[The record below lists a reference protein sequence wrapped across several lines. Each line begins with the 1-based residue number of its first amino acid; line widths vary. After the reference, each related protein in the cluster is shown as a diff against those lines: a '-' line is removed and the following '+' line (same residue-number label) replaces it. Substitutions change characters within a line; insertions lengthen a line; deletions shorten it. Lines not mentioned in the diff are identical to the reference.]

1 MAKKPQ
7 YGLLIDYEY
16 CTGCY
21 ACRVACCQEYGHEAG
36 SSGMQVIEH
45 VFPDHAPLDVSSLSF
60 ADEFE
65 VLMTEK
71 DAVKI
76 GTKVSDRFWYVPVD
90 LTMDPALAGPW
101 LQQIESRMRA
111 RASAHE

>member
-36 SSGMQVIEH
+36 SSGMQVIEQ
-45 VFPDHAPLDVSSLSF
+45 VQPLPKGKAYLCFLPFPTELCVLCAPRTQKVLPPSCVQHCMADVIQWGPLDVLSKQLGKKPRM
-60 ADEFE
+60 
-65 VLMTEK
+65 VLW
-71 DAVKI
+71 
-76 GTKVSDRFWYVPVD
+76 SPR
-90 LTMDPALAGPW
+90 
-101 LQQIESRMRA
+101 
-111 RASAHE
+111 

>member
-36 SSGMQVIEH
+36 SSGMQVIEQ
-45 VFPDHAPLDVSSLSF
+45 VQPLPKGKAYLCFLPFPTELCVLSQLPRERWLFHFKAHCMCTCSNSWCNNLDVKP
-60 ADEFE
+60 
-65 VLMTEK
+65 VL
-71 DAVKI
+71 
-76 GTKVSDRFWYVPVD
+76 F
-90 LTMDPALAGPW
+90 LQMDPNTENSPDLK
-101 LQQIESRMRA
+101 
-111 RASAHE
+111 